1 MKHLGLFLTLLSVFL
16 IGGCQSEDVFSLP
29 VKPKPY
35 LIGLPADLSNQQVSS
50 ILNCAKTMPDGSIQ
64 TTIYTKTYPD
74 PTDFNLLIWQ
84 GNPAFYP
91 ALNTD
96 AINSFVI
103 GIEEIVVIVSPE
115 NYLTSLSLTDL
126 QSIFA
131 GKIQDWSEIPQ
142 SGLSEPIELWVFY
155 DTHPLRL
162 IFDDVL
168 FRNLTISTS
177 ALIMPSQAEANSLI
191 EENANILSYIGKS
204 QVSPNSRILPVSGVP
219 ETPSISLLVI
229 IQDIEESRISP
240 VLDCLLN
247 NNSH

>member
-1 MKHLGLFLTLLSVFL
+1 MKHLVLFLTLLSSLL

-29 VKPKPY
+29 VKPNPF
-35 LIGLPADLSNQQVSS
+35 LVGLPADLSNQQASS
-50 ILNCAKTMPDGSIQ
+50 ILNCAKSMPDVSIQ
-64 TTIYTKTYPD
+64 TTIYTKSYPA
-74 PTDFNLLIWQ
+74 PADFNLLIWQ

-91 ALNTD
+91 DLNTD

-131 GKIQDWSEIPQ
+131 GKIQEWSEIPQ
-142 SGLSEPIELWVFY
+142 SGLSGPIELWFYY

-168 FRNLTISTS
+168 FGNLTISTS

-191 EENANILSYIGKS
+191 EENANILGYIGKS
-204 QVSPNSRILPVSGVP
+204 QASPNARILPVSGVP
-219 ETPSISLLVI
+219 ETPNLSLLI
-229 IQDIEESRISP
+229 IFQDNEKSRISP

>member
-1 MKHLGLFLTLLSVFL
+1 MKYLGFFLTLISVLL
-16 IGGCQSEDVFSLP
+16 ISGCQSEDIFSLP
-29 VKPKPY
+29 VKPKPF
-35 LIGLPADLSNQQVSS
+35 LIGLPADLSNQQTSS
-50 ILNCAKTMPDGSIQ
+50 IHNCAKAMPDGSIQ

-96 AINSFVI
+96 VINFIVV
-103 GIEEIVVIVSPE
+103 GIEEIVVIVSPD

-131 GKIQDWSEIPQ
+131 GKIQDWSGIPLSDL
-142 SGLSEPIELWVFY
+142 SGPIELWVLY
-155 DTHPLRL
+155 NTHPLRL

-168 FRNLTISTS
+168 FGNLTISTS

-191 EENANILSYIGKS
+191 EENANIISYVGKS
-204 QVSPNSRILPVSGVP
+204 QASPNARILPVSGVP
-219 ETPSISLLVI
+219 ETPSLSLLVI
-229 IQDIEESRISP
+229 FQDNEESRISP